1 MSDKKYE
8 SQYIVRYS
16 KESAISFGYM
26 MLFQPDG
33 KTKLMEIPNCSC
45 QSIISKHTFKYPLSS
60 DVLAKIKAN

>member
-1 MSDKKYE
+1 
-8 SQYIVRYS
+8 
-16 KESAISFGYM
+16 M